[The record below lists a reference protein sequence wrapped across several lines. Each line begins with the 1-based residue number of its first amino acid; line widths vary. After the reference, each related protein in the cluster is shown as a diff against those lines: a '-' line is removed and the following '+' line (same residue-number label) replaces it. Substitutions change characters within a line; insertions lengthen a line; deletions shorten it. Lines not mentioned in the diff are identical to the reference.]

1 MLKRKMVD
9 NMKKELTREELMD
22 LIERYYV
29 DSQDFKG
36 DVMTHS
42 CRWWNAEEEWYT
54 PTIELDGYL
63 SFYTHRIKA
72 TLYLEE
78 GAIKQ
83 VIRLQLKKEGYL
95 VEDIKF
101 NCADRDFGVT
111 ELVVKEN
118 NKGVIDM
125 KNLKVYEKCL
135 IVVDMVNGFVRE
147 GVLHDENIAK
157 IIPRQIELIK
167 EAKHEGKL
175 IVFIKDTHNENA
187 VEFERFGN
195 TKHCVEG
202 NNEAELV
209 DELKEFEKD
218 GIAIPK
224 NSTCFMEAPLFRF
237 LMDVQKEI
245 KEFDIVGCC
254 TDICVVNGAI
264 ALANYLDQNN
274 RKHVIR
280 VHEDAIATY
289 AEDNRKEYVDAAKL
303 LMKQQGIELVKKGR

>member
-1 MLKRKMVD
+1 MYID
-9 NMKKELTREELMD
+9 KKQLEELIKKHYEETQKFEGD
-22 LIERYYV
+22 IEAGIEKWRKNADTGYRPRV
-29 DSQDFKG
+29 D
-36 DVMTHS
+36 
-42 CRWWNAEEEWYT
+42 
-54 PTIELDGYL
+54 LDGYL
-63 SFYTHRIKA
+63 NFYNKRIRTEL
-72 TLYLEE
+72 TLNEGMVAHIIKIELE
-78 GAIKQ
+78 
-83 VIRLQLKKEGYL
+83 KEGYI
-95 VEDIKF
+95 VDEVKF
-101 NCADRDFGVT
+101 NCDEKEFGVV
-111 ELVVKEN
+111 EVKTKEK

-125 KNLKVYEKCL
+125 KNLEMYEGCL

-147 GVLHDENIAK
+147 GVLHDPKIAD

-175 IVFIKDTHNENA
+175 IVFIKDTHDIDA

-202 NNEAELV
+202 DREAELV
-209 DELKEFEKD
+209 DELKEFEKE
-218 GIAIPK
+218 GVAIHK
-224 NSTCFMEAPLFRF
+224 NSTCFMEAPEFRL
-237 LMDVQKEI
+237 LMALQKDL

-303 LMKQQGIELVKKGR
+303 LMKQQGIQLVKKGR

>member
-1 MLKRKMVD
+1 MKIKLDKEKLNELINEYYEETRYKIKDMEIGVEKWRNKNGMGYRPRVDIVRRLKS
-9 NMKKELTREELMD
+9 ELVFGEAEETL
-22 LIERYYV
+22 YV
-29 DSQDFKG
+29 DDIAKIIAIQLRKKG
-36 DVMTHS
+36 YE
-42 CRWWNAEEEWYT
+42 AEE
-54 PTIELDGYL
+54 
-63 SFYTHRIKA
+63 F
-72 TLYLEE
+72 
-78 GAIKQ
+78 
-83 VIRLQLKKEGYL
+83 
-95 VEDIKF
+95 KF
-101 NCADRDFGVT
+101 NCDEEKFEIDVT
-111 ELVVKEN
+111 VKEK
-118 NKGVIDM
+118 NKGVIDV
-125 KNLKVYEKCL
+125 KNLKMYEGCL

-147 GVLHDENIAK
+147 GVLHDEKIAD

-167 EAKHEGKL
+167 EAKHDGKL
-175 IVFIKDTHNENA
+175 IVFIKDTHDENA

-202 NNEAELV
+202 DREAELV

-218 GIAIPK
+218 GVAIHK
-224 NSTCFMEAPLFRF
+224 NSTCFMEAPEFRL
-237 LMDVQKEI
+237 LMALQKDL

-289 AEDNRKEYVDAAKL
+289 AENDRKEYVDAAKL